1 MTDPLTM
8 LAHFII
14 ELVAYFIAVINALGN
29 AVVFYIIL
37 NINKCLWYVFVI
49 VEQINLENTTLSEQ
63 KNKNRDLIMVY
74 KK

>member
-14 ELVAYFIAVINALGN
+14 ELVAYFIAVINALCN
-29 AVVFYIIL
+29 AVVFCIIL